1 MNIAFENLEK
11 IQEIYNILVLL
22 RDREMNK
29 IEKKWLNTEEL
40 ANYIG
45 YSKESIKKM
54 IKEEEFILELHYY
67 KKHRK
72 NIFDKAEIDK
82 WIMSSN
88 KPYKKNYELL
98 ANNILKNVA

>member
-1 MNIAFENLEK
+1 MNIALENLEK

-22 RDREMNK
+22 RDREINR

-40 ANYIG
+40 ADYIG
-45 YSKESIKKM
+45 YSRESIKKM
-54 IKEEEFILELHYY
+54 IKEEEFILDLHYY

-72 NIFDKAEIDK
+72 NIFDKTEIDK

-88 KPYKKNYELL
+88 KTYNRNYELL
-98 ANNILKNVA
+98 TNKILKVA

>member
-1 MNIAFENLEK
+1 MNIALENLEK

-22 RDREMNK
+22 RDREINR

-40 ANYIG
+40 AEYIG

-54 IKEEEFILELHYY
+54 IKEEEFTLDLHYY

-72 NIFDKAEIDK
+72 NIFDKTEIDK

-88 KPYKKNYELL
+88 KQYNKNYELL
-98 ANNILKNVA
+98 TNKILKNVA